1 MSGRRT
7 HSSRY
12 VTSGYQNA
20 LHRAYL
26 YGLGLSDR
34 DLQQPFVGVAQCV
47 NEARPEARALAGA
60 YEIARDA
67 IAAAAMTSRQFGVPV
82 AAQENDV
89 DDFIRAR
96 ELAADSCELV
106 VRGHWYDALVGVAAT
121 PASIF
126 GVAQAIC
133 RLRIPG
139 LVVVPRLTKAPA
151 GTDEATAILEALGL
165 AVRVSAETPLNDIAS
180 ACRRIREEIDG
191 TARVGRLDAALRHGA
206 LGSAAVPAA
215 LWPGLAALAHE
226 SGVVSLDDLGVDRPD
241 GISDEAAVVAGID
254 YPGPVDSPLN
264 YDVL

>member
-1 MSGRRT
+1 MSHQPT

-34 DLQQPFVGVAQCV
+34 DLKQPFVGIAQCV

-67 IAAAAMTSRQFGVPV
+67 VAAAAMTSRQFGVPV
-82 AAQENDV
+82 AAQEHELK
-89 DDFIRAR
+89 DFVQAR

-139 LVVVPRLTKAPA
+139 LVVVPRLASAPE
-151 GTDEATAILEALGL
+151 GTDETAAVLEQLGL
-165 AVRVSAETPLNDIAS
+165 AVRVSAETPLDDIAA

-191 TARVGRLDAALRHGA
+191 TPRASELGAALRNGT
-206 LGSAAVPAA
+206 LSPTTVSAA

-226 SGVVSLDDLGVDRPD
+226 SGIASLDDLGTDRPD
-241 GISDEAAVVAGID
+241 GLSDEAAVVAGID

-264 YDVL
+264 YDAL